1 MQEPRTKKR
10 VESQIS
16 NLKSQISKVGII
28 GSGTMG
34 IGIAQVAATAGC
46 EVFLYDVNAAQT
58 EKSLLNL
65 QKTLDKLVAKD
76 KISAQKGQEI
86 FGKINPSTEL
96 SDFIDCDL
104 VIEAIIESKEIKTKV
119 FQELEETVA
128 EKCII
133 ASNTSSISI
142 TSLQAELKNPG
153 CFIGIHF
160 FNPAP
165 LMPLVEVI
173 PGLLTKDNLAQEIYA
188 LMESWSKTPVI
199 AKDVPGFIVNRI
211 ARPFY
216 GEALRIVEENIA
228 TPEQVDDA
236 MRTLGHFK
244 MGPFELMDLIGI
256 DINFSV
262 TKTVYQDYF
271 HDPKYKPSLLQ
282 QRMSEAKLLGRKT
295 GKGFYDYSAQSR
307 MPSVRSQEPGAESR
321 EPGARIQDLKDDKL
335 YEEIFLRIISMLIN
349 EAVEAKRLG
358 IASDEDLEMA
368 MQKGVNYPKGLL
380 AWGKEIGYGKISATL
395 QNLYEEYQE
404 ERYRQ
409 SPLLRKLI

>member
-34 IGIAQVAATAGC
+34 IGIAQVAATADC

-96 SDFIDCDL
+96 SDFKDCNL
-104 VIEAIIESKEIKTKV
+104 VIEAIIENKDIKTKV
-119 FQELEETVA
+119 FWDLEEIVP
-128 EKCII
+128 EDCII
-133 ASNTSSISI
+133 SSNTSSISI
-142 TSLQAELKNPG
+142 TSLQAELKYPG
-153 CFIGIHF
+153 RFIGIHF

-188 LMESWSKTPVI
+188 LMENWSKTPVI

-216 GEALRIVEENIA
+216 GEALRMAEENIA
-228 TPEQVDDA
+228 TPEQIDDA

-271 HDPKYKPSLLQ
+271 YDPKYKPSLLQ

-295 GKGFYDYSAQSR
+295 GKGFYDYSEETKDGR
-307 MPSVRSQEPGAESR
+307 RKTEENRTQETE
-321 EPGARIQDLKDDKL
+321 QL
-335 YEEIFLRIISMLIN
+335 YRQIFNRIIAMLIN

-358 IASDEDLEMA
+358 IASDEDLELA

-380 AWGKEIGYGKISATL
+380 GWGKEIGFETVSTTL
-395 QNLYEEYQE
+395 QELYSEYQE